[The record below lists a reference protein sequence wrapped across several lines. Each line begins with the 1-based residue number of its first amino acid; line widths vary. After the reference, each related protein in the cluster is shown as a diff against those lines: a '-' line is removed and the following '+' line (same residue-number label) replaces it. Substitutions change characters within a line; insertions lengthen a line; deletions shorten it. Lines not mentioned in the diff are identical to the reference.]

1 MKRFTAIVSES
12 FFIVFTFLTYACIIY
27 LDRGV
32 DMSDI
37 RVLNYKKKEVYAKKK
52 LDPKTIQSI
61 VETQSVPIFGAKFV
75 ASNYILQNNNRE
87 IIDTLLIDENNQLVI
102 VEYRM
107 DVFGQVV
114 NKALFLLDYM
124 QKNKSE
130 FKILLTDVLG
140 SEYARDAFFPARILV
155 IGEDFNRY
163 DEHAIAQLGL
173 DISLVKCIT
182 LQKDLLVFE
191 QSTSSVK
198 IEYNKIDSKQG
209 HLIRA
214 VSDFILSLGDEVS
227 EVSFGAFTSFRKMQ
241 VFAYLL
247 ISSEILTLR
256 LKEKNGYKAY
266 EMDSVVKFEKVK
278 AKIVKCY
285 ESN

>member
-1 MKRFTAIVSES
+1 
-12 FFIVFTFLTYACIIY
+12 
-27 LDRGV
+27 
-32 DMSDI
+32 MSDI
-37 RVLNYKKKEVYAKKK
+37 RVLNYKKEEVYSKKK
-52 LDPKTIQSI
+52 LDPRTIQSI
-61 VETQSVPIFGAKFV
+61 VEAQSLSIFGAKFV
-75 ASNYILQNNNRE
+75 ASNYVLQNNNRE
-87 IIDTLLIDENNQLVI
+87 VLDTLLIDENNQLVI

-130 FKILLTDVLG
+130 FKILLTDTLG
-140 SEYARDAFFPARILV
+140 SNVAKDVFFPPRILV

-163 DEHAIAQLGL
+163 DEHAVAQLGV

-182 LQKDLLVFE
+182 LTKDLTVFE
-191 QSTSSVK
+191 QSNSSVK
-198 IEYNKIDSKQG
+198 IEYSEMSTPRNSLARTI
-209 HLIRA
+209 
-214 VSDFILSLGDEVS
+214 SDFILSLGDEVS
-227 EVSFGAFTSFRKMQ
+227 EVSFGSFISFRKLQ

-247 ISSEILTLR
+247 FSEEGLTLR
-256 LKEKNGYKAY
+256 LKDKDGYKA
-266 EMDSVVKFEKVK
+266 MKVDSNKQFEKAK